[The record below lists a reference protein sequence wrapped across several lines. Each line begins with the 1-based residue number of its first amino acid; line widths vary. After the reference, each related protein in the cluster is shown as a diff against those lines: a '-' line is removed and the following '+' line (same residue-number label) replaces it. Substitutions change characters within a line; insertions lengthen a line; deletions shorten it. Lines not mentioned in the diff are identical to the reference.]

1 VDIHKAKPV
10 HSWKELLSEIGVI
23 VIGVLIALSAEQ
35 VVEQIHWATEVA
47 DLRNA
52 MKVELRDGNGPQ
64 AFERMATLACLESRL
79 DDIERAAEAGQSRD
93 AVRALTAQYQASD
106 KTWDM
111 EAWRAFLASNAS
123 AHVSTRE
130 MNRWYDP
137 YSAVPELQHFAE
149 KERDEVAD
157 LRAIRFSPGPMAAS
171 ELEALTRSVERLRA
185 DAQAMA
191 RYSDY
196 YLQYLQ
202 SSGVP
207 LAVEAKR
214 GQLAALQHEYGACVV
229 DPHRGPAPFSLF
241 HGAMS
246 Q

>member
-1 VDIHKAKPV
+1 VDIHKPKPI
-10 HSWKELLSEIGVI
+10 HNWKELLSEIGVI
-23 VIGVLIALSAEQ
+23 VIGVLIALGAEQ
-35 VVEQIHWATEVA
+35 VVEQIHWVIEVA

-64 AFERMATLACLESRL
+64 AFDRMATLACLEARL
-79 DDIERAAEAGQSRD
+79 DDIERTAEAGQSHD
-93 AVRALTAQYQASD
+93 AVKALTLRYQASD

-137 YSAVPELQHFAE
+137 YSAVPELQHFSE
-149 KERDEVAD
+149 KERDEIAD
-157 LRAIRFSPGPMAAS
+157 LRAIRLSPGPMAAS

-185 DAQAMA
+185 DAQGMA

-196 YLQYLQ
+196 YLQYLE
-202 SSGVP
+202 SSGIPVAP
-207 LAVEAKR
+207 EAKR
-214 GQLAALQHEYGACVV
+214 HELAILQEKYGKCVV
-229 DPHRGPAPFSLF
+229 DPRPGPAPFSLS
-241 HGAMS
+241 GAKS